1 MEVLNMRKKL
11 KKVLAVSLSALICVS
26 AVGCSSNG

>member
-1 MEVLNMRKKL
+1 MKLKKL